1 MSMKPLTGD
10 ELAVF
15 GHDAVRLPDG
25 SVQERGIGSAFHRAQ
40 IKKVEER
47 EAKCRGIIAPQP
59 QPASTPPPSDDRAL
73 RGDAGQSNVEPRT
86 IDARLIHPIATS
98 VQ

>member
-1 MSMKPLTGD
+1 MKPLTPA

-25 SVQERGIGSAFHRAQ
+25 SVQERGTGSAFHRAR
-40 IKKVEER
+40 IKEVEER

-59 QPASTPPPSDDRAL
+59 QPPPPSNEAEEINTE
-73 RGDAGQSNVEPRT
+73 QPEQRT
-86 IDARLIHPIATS
+86 IDPRLIHPVATS